1 MIIINETDKLSKEAQ
16 AALRRTME
24 KYIAKCRLI
33 LICENAS
40 RVILPIK
47 SRCLMI
53 RVGAPAEKDIEYVLD
68 KVSKKEGANIRKEVK
83 MRKNLFSNVLI
94 FVYLN
99 IFFL

>member
-1 MIIINETDKLSKEAQ
+1 MINETDKLSREAQ

-40 RVILPIK
+40 KVILPIK

-53 RVGAPAEKDIEYVLD
+53 RVGAPSEKDIGLVLD
-68 KVSKKEGANIRKEVK
+68 KVAKKEGINIRKEVNIK
-83 MRKNLFSNVLI
+83 KNIL
-94 FVYLN
+94 
-99 IFFL
+99 